1 MNSHIVCLKNKRN
14 NFIRER
20 PIYNPAVSV
29 AEGKGNLH
37 AVCCSLLKQLIR
49 ASYKF
54 PSENVFVSINGFMH
68 IGLLLSQRPRK
79 RAEFGCNSLETINR

>member
-1 MNSHIVCLKNKRN
+1 MRK

-29 AEGKGNLH
+29 IEGKGNPH
-37 AVCCSLLKQLIR
+37 RVICAFLKQLIR

-79 RAEFGCNSLETINR
+79 SAEFGCNSLETINR